1 MFRLLTLSL
10 LVFSL
15 ACNNQPKTTTSNGT
29 STIAHKHYELTY
41 SPSDKALLILFP
53 GGGTNAAYTKK
64 EFNILQKAQA
74 ADISV
79 LMMNFNRHLWIEQEQ
94 MEYLKGM
101 LTSVVEEYQLNTD
114 KVYIGGM
121 SIGGTVSFS
130 LSDYLVRTNSSFAP
144 KGAFVVDSPIALFS
158 LYESSLKDTKR
169 TDFSEQRRAEP
180 EWIVNYIEEEL
191 GGNEGGVLAGVE
203 KVAPITLK
211 TQNIDN
217 IQHLKNIKIRIYTE
231 PDSLWWQ
238 QERQTD
244 FKSTNAYALQ
254 QTTDLLKSK
263 NWQNISLIQTTG
275 KGFRSNGDRHPHS
288 WSIVDI
294 DDLIEWILEK

>member
-1 MFRLLTLSL
+1 M
-10 LVFSL
+10 
-15 ACNNQPKTTTSNGT
+15 
-29 STIAHKHYELTY
+29 
-41 SPSDKALLILFP
+41 
-53 GGGTNAAYTKK
+53 
-64 EFNILQKAQA
+64 
-74 ADISV
+74 
-79 LMMNFNRHLWIEQEQ
+79 
-94 MEYLKGM
+94 
-101 LTSVVEEYQLNTD
+101 
-114 KVYIGGM
+114 
-121 SIGGTVSFS
+121 
-130 LSDYLVRTNSSFAP
+130 
-144 KGAFVVDSPIALFS
+144 
-158 LYESSLKDTKR
+158 
-169 TDFSEQRRAEP
+169 
-180 EWIVNYIEEEL
+180 
-191 GGNEGGVLAGVE
+191 LAGVE

-217 IQHLKNIKIRIYTE
+217 IRHLKNIKLRIYTE